1 MNPKHTA
8 PLPPSPGMSLV
19 DIYYILFRHKRLIAI
34 ISSVALATA
43 ITVRLLWPVPYQ
55 SEAELLIKY
64 IKETKPLQESVA
76 ESQLTRPDVRGEN
89 IVNSEISI
97 LTSFDLAVDVATSI
111 GPAKILGKTGGATNV
126 SPLDAAIMIKK
137 GLVIPQDPT
146 RGDIIRMAFFHPNSD
161 MVAPIL
167 SKIIEVYQTRHT
179 AIHNPEYNEFL
190 TQRRDQ
196 FKAQQQ
202 ALDKQLREMKISS
215 SIMTIEDSKKNY
227 NELLSGIQV
236 QLNDAEAEQAAYQ
249 ETIRQMQRRLLSA
262 TSMTAAS
269 TSAADMTNQPAPI
282 PAGTTTDY
290 QRICTRLAAQKE
302 RETQL
307 LGTFTTN
314 YPEVQT
320 EQAQIVKTEAEK
332 AALEEQFPG
341 LLALKPLDTRGT
353 SAADKPGMDPREVL
367 YQESIRANALAAK
380 IQFLTNRLAEIQ
392 SSGTNLITQEGPLT
406 QLQTEKSLAE
416 SQYNYYQQRLDEDQV
431 NSALGPGNSD
441 FSIVESPTPPS
452 RDTIK
457 LNKITLEIF
466 LGGVALAFGLSF
478 LIELC
483 LDRSLKRPMDVQI
496 RLGLP
501 FFISIPQMGGN
512 GKPRALKNAKWKA
525 LLPGKKKT
533 LLPGRKKALLPSK
546 TEAAGDPQPAPPP
559 NGHLALW
566 EERHSLQPFYE
577 TLRDRLMT
585 YFEMINLTHKP
596 KLVAVTSCDEGAGVT
611 STAAGLAS
619 SLSETG
625 DGNVLLVNMNIRDG
639 ETQHFHKGKL
649 ACGLEEVLEKETRE
663 NALVQGRLYVAKE
676 LPEDDR
682 LPRVLPKRFSHLL
695 PKMKASDFD
704 YIIFD
709 MPPVSQISITPR
721 LARFMDM
728 VLLVIES
735 EKTDRDVAK
744 HVATMLSESKT
755 NVGIVLNKNRSDLP
769 RQLRQEF

>member
-1 MNPKHTA
+1 
-8 PLPPSPGMSLV
+8 
-19 DIYYILFRHKRLIAI
+19 
-34 ISSVALATA
+34 
-43 ITVRLLWPVPYQ
+43 
-55 SEAELLIKY
+55 
-64 IKETKPLQESVA
+64 
-76 ESQLTRPDVRGEN
+76 
-89 IVNSEISI
+89 
-97 LTSFDLAVDVATSI
+97 
-111 GPAKILGKTGGATNV
+111 
-126 SPLDAAIMIKK
+126 
-137 GLVIPQDPT
+137 
-146 RGDIIRMAFFHPNSD
+146 MAFFHPNSD

-392 SSGTNLITQEGPLT
+392 STGTNLITQEGPLT
-406 QLQTEKSLAE
+406 QLQNEKNLAD

-441 FSIVESPTPPS
+441 FSIVESPTPPV
-452 RDTIK
+452 RDTKK
-457 LNKITLEIF
+457 LNKVTVQIF

-512 GKPRALKNAKWKA
+512 GKPRALKNAKKKFLLPGRKKF

-533 LLPGRKKALLPSK
+533 LLPGK
-546 TEAAGDPQPAPPP
+546 TAAAGAPQPAPQPVPQPVPQPAPPA